1 MTHRRRLLL
10 TVSVAMVA
18 AWLLA
23 WAGFAFARST
33 QVTPE
38 RIARTLRSTRF
49 AGLSAAERLHVI
61 RKIAAMLNRLSPEDR
76 RAVRLNP
83 DFNQWFR
90 ELEDGEKGAFLELT
104 VPTGFNQMLTAF
116 EQMPE
121 DRRRRAIADSV
132 RRLREARERMAVD
145 GTASDAAGT
154 NQPPELSPE
163 LQEKMVTLGLKS
175 FYETGS
181 PDLKAELAP
190 VVGELQQ
197 AMEAGRGLRMRR
209 RPPE

>member
-1 MTHRRRLLL
+1 MTPRRRLVL
-10 TVSVAMVA
+10 TVSVATAA

-23 WAGFAFARST
+23 WGGFAIARSAR
-33 QVTPE
+33 VTPE
-38 RIARTLRSTRF
+38 RIARALRSTRF
-49 AGLSAAERLHVI
+49 AGLSAAERLQVI
-61 RKIAAMLNRLSPEDR
+61 QKIAAMLNRLSPEDR

-104 VPTGFNQMLTAF
+104 VPNGFNQMLTAF

-121 DRRRRAIADSV
+121 ERRRRAIADSV
-132 RRLREARERMAVD
+132 RRLREVRERMAVD
-145 GTASDAAGT
+145 GTASDADGT

-197 AMEAGRGLRMRR
+197 AMEGGRGFRARR